1 MSRIKTDPVASEMFK
16 NFLADKRTILA
27 YLRTGIG
34 ILTIPMSLLTILI
47 ATSSKYDVDQVMG
60 MLVSLGAAFI
70 VLMTFGVWMVIR
82 SIQQLTAV
90 DTRLREL
97 EEEHPFLSRW
107 ISYDHKKTVEPARPK
122 QVKIP
127 Q

>member
-47 ATSSKYDVDQVMG
+47 ATSSKYDVNQVMG
-60 MLVSLGAAFI
+60 MLISLGAAF
-70 VLMTFGVWMVIR
+70 VVFMAFGVWMVLR
-82 SIQQLTAV
+82 SIQQLNAV

-107 ISYDHKKTVEPARPK
+107 VSYDHKKTIRSEPK
-122 QVKIP
+122 QLKAA